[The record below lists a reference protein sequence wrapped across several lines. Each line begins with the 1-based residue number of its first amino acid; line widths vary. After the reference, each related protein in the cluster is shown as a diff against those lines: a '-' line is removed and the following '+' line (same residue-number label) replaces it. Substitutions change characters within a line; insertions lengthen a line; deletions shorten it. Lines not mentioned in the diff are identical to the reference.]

1 MFLLLLLLTG
11 LGGMNAGLN
20 AHKIFLQTTV
30 PEKIST
36 LDTNTDPENN
46 VVYMITIEGK
56 PHFVHLKKQSLL
68 SSASLIHF
76 YDKNDIQHSKPL
88 LVQMNCDYN
97 GYVAGIPNSLV
108 TLSTCSGLR
117 GTIQLRNIS
126 YGIEPM
132 EAVSGYIHK
141 IYEEKYDNTNILSE
155 ENDTYSWFSSE
166 YQVRKSPEKMDF
178 IKLFPRYLEMYIVV
192 DKNLFDYMGSDIN
205 VVTQKVIQIIG
216 LVNTMLTQLQLNV
229 IISSIEIWSNKNKID
244 TTEHAENIL
253 VQFIEWKKNHLNLKP
268 HRIPF
273 LFVFKKISTFIG
285 ATFPGRVCNKDYAA
299 AVALYSEGLS
309 LESYTVIIVQLLGLH
324 LGLTYDKTDTCH
336 CSGDVCTMMPKAV
349 YSGGVKDFSIC
360 SLDDFKYIS
369 SHSDL
374 TCLQKEHLEMPT
386 YTAARICGNGVV
398 EGNEECDCGS
408 KANCTHKLCCD
419 PATCT
424 MKRNVQ
430 CGSGECCSQECK
442 FKPVN
447 TICRKSV
454 DKECDFTEFCN
465 GNLSQCMPD
474 TYARNGEYC
483 DSGAAYCFNGK
494 CRSFDKQ
501 CEELLGK
508 GATGAP
514 IFCFDEI
521 NTRGDNF
528 GNCGREHCVFQ
539 HILCGKLV
547 CSWEHRDL
555 ITRPNL
561 SVIYAHVR
569 DEICVSTVLPR
580 KKPVPEN
587 PPNSATMYYQVEDRD
602 ETFVQDGSMCG
613 PEMYCLNMSCKHA
626 RFLMDLNLCNFS
638 VDCNRHGVCNNF
650 GHCHCENGYNPPHC
664 KPKKGAFGSID
675 DGHLVIQGKSYM
687 EEERHATFPKQRF
700 QLIFYISLPVLII
713 TIAVLI
719 KRKKLRELCYRGET
733 ESESSVSEE
742 SSSSSK
748 LSLSESTSL

>member
-1 MFLLLLLLTG
+1 MLSVRICPILSLSDEYLSFLTC
-11 LGGMNAGLN
+11 AQPSASRASPGLN
-20 AHKIFLQTTV
+20 VLTAVHRQGSKTASHV
-30 PEKIST
+30 PSSAASYWTWWDERR
-36 LDTNTDPENN
+36 P
-46 VVYMITIEGK
+46 
-56 PHFVHLKKQSLL
+56 QSLL

-132 EAVSGYIHK
+132 EAVSGFIHK

-166 YQVRKSPEKMDF
+166 YQVRKSPEKTDF

-192 DKNLFDYMGSDIN
+192 DKNL
-205 VVTQKVIQIIG
+205 
-216 LVNTMLTQLQLNV
+216 
-229 IISSIEIWSNKNKID
+229 
-244 TTEHAENIL
+244 
-253 VQFIEWKKNHLNLKP
+253 
-268 HRIPF
+268 
-273 LFVFKKISTFIG
+273 
-285 ATFPGRVCNKDYAA
+285 
-299 AVALYSEGLS
+299 
-309 LESYTVIIVQLLGLH
+309 
-324 LGLTYDKTDTCH
+324 
-336 CSGDVCTMMPKAV
+336 
-349 YSGGVKDFSIC
+349 
-360 SLDDFKYIS
+360 
-369 SHSDL
+369 
-374 TCLQKEHLEMPT
+374 
-386 YTAARICGNGVV
+386 
-398 EGNEECDCGS
+398 
-408 KANCTHKLCCD
+408 
-419 PATCT
+419 
-424 MKRNVQ
+424 
-430 CGSGECCSQECK
+430 

-528 GNCGREHCVFQ
+528 GNCGREHCIFQ

-587 PPNSATMYYQVEDRD
+587 PPSSATMYYQVEDRD

-675 DGHLVIQGKSYM
+675 DGHLVIQALTLFT
-687 EEERHATFPKQRF
+687 E
-700 QLIFYISLPVLII
+700 
-713 TIAVLI
+713 
-719 KRKKLRELCYRGET
+719 KKYGQC
-733 ESESSVSEE
+733 
-742 SSSSSK
+742 
-748 LSLSESTSL
+748 